1 MYISFNSPHAAE
13 ITSQVS
19 YAPSFQAPFAGEE
32 APPERSLFGRGV
44 RLGQML
50 ARQHCT
56 WRNKF
61 TLLAWA
67 AQYATAHRV
76 SYFCGGDVV
85 PENWTAGSRNAY
97 PSGSSSV
104 AVTADLLARGVAS
117 RSGNFFADKQQL
129 TGNVRERHFPTVP
142 CVAWGDLVA
151 DVRSRA
157 GLVCFDARAPI
168 FLFDASEH
176 RSVGSLRFIL
186 VHTCTMSRVKSGCR
200 PIGDR
205 LAFQNCLHIEQ

>member
-1 MYISFNSPHAAE
+1 MEVIMQREDQFILELIVEPLRSIRMQQPLPCRSCLFFFCHSFNSPHAAE

-56 WRNKF
+56 WHNKF

-76 SYFCGGDVV
+76 SYFCGGDVA
-85 PENWTAGSRNAY
+85 PENWTAGSRKAY
-97 PSGSSSV
+97 PSGSSS
-104 AVTADLLARGVAS
+104 LPS
-117 RSGNFFADKQQL
+117 QQ
-129 TGNVRERHFPTVP
+129 T
-142 CVAWGDLVA
+142 
-151 DVRSRA
+151 
-157 GLVCFDARAPI
+157 
-168 FLFDASEH
+168 
-176 RSVGSLRFIL
+176 
-186 VHTCTMSRVKSGCR
+186 
-200 PIGDR
+200 
-205 LAFQNCLHIEQ
+205 